1 MHKNFKLTLAAATVF
16 ATTVAFMSTSL
27 LAHTRLEVP
36 EVTEGVRTSNNLVIG
51 HGCGENNV
59 IGTSVVFPDGADS
72 TVTVDGAAYTGK
84 ITDFIENWGNLNQQI
99 YNTAV
104 FTFQEEKE
112 DDKENVVGFWSGG
125 GNSLPRHLTA
135 YIPFRVRAATFKAD
149 SCAASVKVYVSIAD
163 ICQITPISGFS
174 ADSVNFWTH
183 SNLDPPYDR
192 ADDPADPSGNSG
204 PATLTF
210 KRASALPA
218 SCNGKGTVVEMRP
231 SAAQINRDMPIKFNG
246 TQVWPKP

>member
-1 MHKNFKLTLAAATVF
+1 MHKNFKLTLAAATLF
-16 ATTVAFMSTSL
+16 TTTVAFMSTSL

-125 GNSLPRHLTA
+125 GNSLPHHLTA
-135 YIPFRVRAATFKAD
+135 YIPFRVSAATFKAD
-149 SCAASVKVYVSIAD
+149 HAPLALRSMFQLQISAKSRRFLALVRILLIFGPIA
-163 ICQITPISGFS
+163 IWIPLMTEQTIPRI
-174 ADSVNFWTH
+174 H
-183 SNLDPPYDR
+183 PE
-192 ADDPADPSGNSG
+192 
-204 PATLTF
+204 
-210 KRASALPA
+210 
-218 SCNGKGTVVEMRP
+218 TV
-231 SAAQINRDMPIKFNG
+231 AQLL
-246 TQVWPKP
+246 